1 VTSPST
7 LADRQRERAR
17 LLAASVADRMQE
29 RWAQLNPSDLDASWM
44 RLLPGTQQIVAAG
57 QLLAAAQAEEYLT
70 ASVGA
75 GDLTVDPTGFAGQ
88 AADGR
93 SLATLLQE
101 PVVAVKTALA
111 AGQPLDEALGRG
123 LVRLTMSSTTEVA
136 DAGRTATGAGI
147 TARPRVHG
155 YVRVVNP
162 PACGRCVVLAGRVY
176 RWSEGFQR
184 HPRCDCGM
192 QPVAS
197 AEAKA
202 ARSPEELFRSMD
214 SSEQEK
220 AFTVAGAKAIR
231 DGADIGQVVNSRRGM
246 YEAGGRSFTSEA
258 TTRRGLAG
266 KQLEAGGAGLRKV
279 AGERVRRVTVPRL
292 TPKQIYAEAGN
303 DRAEAVRLLR
313 RFGYLTG

>member
-7 LADRQRERAR
+7 LADRQRERGR

-29 RWAQLNPSDLDASWM
+29 RWAQLDPVDLDASWT
-44 RLLPGTQQIVAAG
+44 RLLPGTQEIVAAG
-57 QLLAAAQAEEYLT
+57 QMLAAAYAEDYLT

-75 GDLTVDPTGFAGQ
+75 ANLAVNPAGFTGQ

-101 PVVAVKTALA
+101 PVVAVKTALL

-123 LVRLTMSSTTEVA
+123 LVRLTMSATTEVA

-147 TARPRVHG
+147 TARPKIYGH
-155 YVRVVNP
+155 VRIVNP
-162 PACGRCVVLAGRVY
+162 PACGRCVVLADRVY

-192 QPVAS
+192 GLANS
-197 AEAKA
+197 SEAEA

-231 DGADIGQVVNSRRGM
+231 DGADIGRVVNAQRGM
-246 YEAGGRSFTSEA
+246 YEAGGRSLTTEA
-258 TTRRGLAG
+258 TTRRGRLPGQRAG
-266 KQLEAGGAGLRKV
+266 A
-279 AGERVRRVTVPRL
+279 RL
-292 TPKQIYAEAGN
+292 TPKQIYAEAGD
-303 DRAEAVRLLR
+303 DRAEAVRLFR
-313 RFGYLTG
+313 RFGYLT

>member
-1 VTSPST
+1 M
-7 LADRQRERAR
+7 R
-17 LLAASVADRMQE
+17 E
-29 RWAQLNPSDLDASWM
+29 RWAQLDPADLDNSWA
-44 RLLPGTQQIVAAG
+44 RLLPGTQQIVVAG
-57 QLLAAAQAEEYLT
+57 QVLAAAQAEDYLT
-70 ASVGA
+70 ASAGA
-75 GDLTVDPTGFAGQ
+75 ADLAVDPIGFAGR

-93 SLATLLQE
+93 SLATLLLE
-101 PVVAVKTALA
+101 PVVAVKTALL

-123 LVRLTMSSTTEVA
+123 LVRLAMSSTTEVA
-136 DAGRTATGAGI
+136 DAGRTATGTGI
-147 TARPRVHG
+147 TARPQVHG

-176 RWSEGFQR
+176 RWSEGFSR
-184 HPRCDCGM
+184 HPRCDCSM

-202 ARSPEELFRSMD
+202 ARSPEDLFRSMD

-231 DGADIGQVVNSRRGM
+231 DGADIVRVVNAQRGM
-246 YEAGGRSFTSEA
+246 YEAGGRNLTREA
-258 TTRRGLAG
+258 TTRRGRASGQTAG
-266 KQLEAGGAGLRKV
+266 
-279 AGERVRRVTVPRL
+279 TRL
-292 TPKQIYAEAGN
+292 TPRQIYRQSGE